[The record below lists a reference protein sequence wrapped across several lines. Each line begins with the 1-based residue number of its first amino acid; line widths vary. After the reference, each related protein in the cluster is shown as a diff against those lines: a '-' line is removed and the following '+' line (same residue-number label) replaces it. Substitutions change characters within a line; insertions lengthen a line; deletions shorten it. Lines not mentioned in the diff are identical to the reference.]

1 MDEIAT
7 VPGLAGVLL
16 TFDEFVGGTKE
27 FGERIQPLMKSRRHI
42 KSEAPSLVAPSSTRA
57 AE

>member
-1 MDEIAT
+1 MMDEVAA

-16 TFDEFVGGTKE
+16 TFDEFVTGTE
-27 FGERIQPLMKSRRHI
+27 VFGTRIQPLMKSRRQI
-42 KSEAPSLVAPSSTRA
+42 KSDAPSLVTEA